1 MVVFLAGVCGLTAAW
16 LVVVESKQEP
26 EPVLILLP
34 RGMEKTVMVP
44 RKNNRLV
51 MKPLVQ
57 EVGLELYLVLPFQV
71 FQWQRGKQHQQMYVC
86 RLFSRQG
93 KVTMFKYCTF

>member
-1 MVVFLAGVCGLTAAW
+1 
-16 LVVVESKQEP
+16 VVVESKQEP

-71 FQWQRGKQHQQMYVC
+71 FQ
-86 RLFSRQG
+86 
-93 KVTMFKYCTF
+93 